1 MSNQIYQDVIAH
13 SASPAILGYLADR
26 TESRRFPLLL
36 GLLLLTGATVM
47 LCVGT
52 SVHTFLIGRIL
63 QGMSAAV
70 VWAAGL
76 ALLADNVERGEQGQ
90 YLGYTTMAMNAGV
103 LLGPLLG
110 GIVYDKGGYYAV
122 YEIAFALIGLDI
134 LLRLVVI
141 EKRTARKYLAST
153 EDPCSDPL
161 LSQPALNDD
170 EERRS
175 LYSTGNVTDAE
186 SEPPTIST
194 NPRSVWQRR
203 LPPFLWLLGS
213 RRLLVAMLGAM
224 VWGIL
229 VTSFDAVSF
238 TFTQFHGKIVSPP
251 LNIAISHYY
260 LYCYSY
266 VLALCLVTSELCA
279 RFFPCS

>member
-1 MSNQIYQDVIAH
+1 
-13 SASPAILGYLADR
+13 
-26 TESRRFPLLL
+26 
-36 GLLLLTGATVM
+36 M

-63 QGMSAAV
+63 QGMSTAIV
-70 VWAAGL
+70 GAAGL

-103 LLGPLLG
+103 LLGPLSG
-110 GIVYDKGGYYAV
+110 GIAYDKGGYYAV

-134 LLRLVVI
+134 LLRLVVV
-141 EKRTARKYLAST
+141 EKRTARKYMASI
-153 EDPCSDPL
+153 EDPCFDPL
-161 LSQPALNDD
+161 LPQPALNDD

-175 LYSTGNVTDAE
+175 LDSTGNVTDAE
-186 SEPPTIST
+186 SESPAAST

-224 VWGIL
+224 MWGIL

-238 TFTQFHGKIVSPP
+238 TFTQFPAKSYHLH
-251 LNIAISHYY
+251 LNIAINHYY
-260 LYCYSY
+260 
-266 VLALCLVTSELCA
+266 
-279 RFFPCS
+279 